1 MKKKIIVKL
10 LGVFNNQNISSGDV
24 PNLKIINEVGDR
36 FVISQMIDHMDDD
49 LGVIDLNN
57 RIRQINNL
65 YL

>member
-1 MKKKIIVKL
+1 MKKKIIMKL
-10 LGVFNNQNISSGDV
+10 LRVFNNQNISSGDV